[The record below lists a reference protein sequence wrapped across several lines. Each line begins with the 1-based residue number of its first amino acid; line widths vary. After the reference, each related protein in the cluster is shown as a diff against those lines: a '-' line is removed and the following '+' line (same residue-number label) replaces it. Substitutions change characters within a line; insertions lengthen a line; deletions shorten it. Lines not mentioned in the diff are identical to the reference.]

1 MIQLTRSYIK
11 DVYMI
16 HEIKKLNLSH
26 EIIEY
31 ILKNYYEVRYNINH
45 YNKFW
50 YYLGKETSN
59 MSGYSEYVND
69 VLTTAFN
76 KTFVKKYYTTG
87 LFTNIKDKLDDILF
101 LVYNDRND
109 SEYIDVLGGKVRLTK
124 VFYNNYSCDIFNF
137 NQKLKLIH
145 KKKGIN
151 NELRDFVINIF
162 NRIIDYI
169 NFIKSVPNIYMTVP
183 WTQNH
188 ICNQTHRRIKYK
200 FEQIEGYLI
209 KLQNKY
215 EKILEF
221 ISKVPILD

>member
-31 ILKNYYEVRYNINH
+31 ILKNFYEARYNINH

-76 KTFVKKYYTTG
+76 KTFVKKYYTTS

-109 SEYIDVLGGKVRLTK
+109 SEYIDVLGGKVSLTK

-145 KKKGIN
+145 KKKGFN
-151 NELRDFVINIF
+151 NELRDFVINIY

-169 NFIKSVPNIYMTVP
+169 NFIKSVPTSNMSVP
-183 WTQNH
+183 WTQ
-188 ICNQTHRRIKYK
+188 IFI
-200 FEQIEGYLI
+200 GYW
-209 KLQNKY
+209 
-215 EKILEF
+215 E
-221 ISKVPILD
+221 S